1 MLRFAWKLHPWLNRP
16 SWIHFRDQNWNL
28 TALYSSKS
36 RFKILGPTGS
46 PACAVDFLT
55 SLSCQNHLLSS
66 FSRHLHFFFKSQLWS
81 NLVNRALKSLE
92 IAPEWLEIFCYL
104 THTILILH
112 LITYLWYISSHF
124 ISWRVIFQF
133 RSRGGRM
140 ITSLNFPNLDSSDF
154 LITWGIF
161 AHISTFFQSIQV
173 LGQSNP
179 NPWGPSF
186 VLEMVLE
193 INLLGI

>member
-28 TALYSSKS
+28 TVLYSSKS

-112 LITYLWYISSHF
+112 LITYLWYIFSHDVSSFNFTLEGAGWLHH
-124 ISWRVIFQF
+124 WIFP
-133 RSRGGRM
+133 
-140 ITSLNFPNLDSSDF
+140 IWTSSIYSSAY
-154 LITWGIF
+154 LIKT
-161 AHISTFFQSIQV
+161 
-173 LGQSNP
+173 
-179 NPWGPSF
+179 
-186 VLEMVLE
+186 
-193 INLLGI
+193 